1 VTLLLIS
8 LGAFV
13 GAPARYLTDR
23 RLQARYGGDLP
34 LGTLTVNL
42 VACLVL
48 GGVLGAGSQLDSRLV
63 GLIGTGFC
71 GALSTYS
78 TFSYETMRLQQIGRP
93 RVALAYVAL
102 SLICGLGLAAAGW
115 ALGSA
120 LS

>member
-1 VTLLLIS
+1 MTLLLIS

-23 RLQARYGGDLP
+23 RLQASFGGDLP
-34 LGTLTVNL
+34 LGTLVVNL
-42 VACLVL
+42 LACFVL
-48 GGVLGAGSQLDSRLV
+48 GAVLGAGAHLDSRWV
-63 GLIGTGFC
+63 ELIGTGFC

-78 TFSYETMRLQQIGRP
+78 TFSYETMRLQRLGRS

-102 SLICGLGLAAAGW
+102 SLVCGLGLAAAGW